1 MPEGIGRNI
10 GTNKHPVNTF
20 LGKKRSYFKVFIIRY
35 TKGGFALCK
44 YKSALGQFVTIKQL
58 WRSPEFPR
66 SDG

>member
-44 YKSALGQFVTIKQL
+44 YKSALG
-58 WRSPEFPR
+58 
-66 SDG
+66 